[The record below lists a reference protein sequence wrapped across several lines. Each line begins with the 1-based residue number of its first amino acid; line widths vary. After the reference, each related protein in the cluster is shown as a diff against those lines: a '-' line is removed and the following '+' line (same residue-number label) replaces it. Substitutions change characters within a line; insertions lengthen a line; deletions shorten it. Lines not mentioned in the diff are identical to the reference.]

1 MGMRRSVGGL
11 AIFAAFGLDQLSK
24 FWMLDWLSE
33 VGSAAIL
40 PFFNLS
46 LGFNTGVSF
55 SLFAGLGQGT
65 RWTLVAIAVGAA
77 IFLSLLLW
85 RTQSRL
91 EMVGYGLMIGS
102 ALGNALDRVRLG
114 AVVDFLDLHAN
125 GRHWP
130 TFNLAD
136 SFLLLGV
143 VLLLVVSRKP
153 VPEPAR

>member
-1 MGMRRSVGGL
+1 MTRRTAGIA
-11 AIFAAFGLDQLSK
+11 AIFTAFGLDQLSK
-24 FWMLDWLSE
+24 LWMLEWLLE
-33 VGSAAIL
+33 RGSVTVL
-40 PFFNLS
+40 PFFNFS

-55 SLFAGLGQGT
+55 SLFAGSGQGT
-65 RWTLVAIAVGAA
+65 RWALIAIAVGAA

-85 RTQSRL
+85 RTHSRL
-91 EMVGYGLMIGS
+91 EAAGYGLMIGA

-136 SFLLLGV
+136 SFLLVGV
-143 VLLLVVSRKP
+143 VMLLVASRKP